1 MARLLATEITTGLYA
16 ILQDEG
22 DANQQA
28 HFDSVLLIP
37 QKSINPLLGKANLAI
52 YSQSVKRKPKVISV
66 VVISISRMD
75 FAAKASYPG
84 PITHTI
90 NIMCLPLNYIF
101 NSINYW
107 YAQILTTLHKRKAD
121 VQGTKVNATKDRTVC
136 VDKNK
141 P

>member
-22 DANQQA
+22 DTNQQA

-37 QKSINPLLGKANLAI
+37 QKSINPILGKANLAI

-75 FAAKASYPG
+75 FAAKVRYPG

-90 NIMCLPLNYIF
+90 NITCLPLNYIF
-101 NSINYW
+101 NSINNW
-107 YAQILTTLHKRKAD
+107 YALILTTLHKRKAD
-121 VQGTKVNATKDRTVC
+121 LQGTEVNATKDRKVC
-136 VDKNK
+136 MDKNK